1 MQEKKEKKE
10 EEKEKEEEEEE
21 EIKKHNIIIKIYIC
35 KTLNHHSLLRL
46 PNFTYAIH
54 VVLVLLYSQTAYV
67 RKAGWMYWVT
77 NYTNKECA
85 VILYIMGT

>member
-10 EEKEKEEEEEE
+10 EEKEEEEK
-21 EIKKHNIIIKIYIC
+21 EIKKHNIITKIYIC
-35 KTLNHHSLLRL
+35 KTLNYHSLLRL
-46 PNFTYAIH
+46 PNFTYTTH
-54 VVLVLLYSQTAYV
+54 VVLVLLYSQTAYTYV